1 MKKILLISIMLF
13 TFNAESSPIE
23 VANNIYNEY
32 LQVIE
37 LIKQLQE
44 KRAQLEKM
52 AESVN
57 SLSGAR
63 EFVQSL
69 FEIKLR
75 DWHPEGDEL
84 FDPPQ
89 SNTPETYN
97 YEYHELFNE
106 LNLYDLA
113 EYYGLENENDTTNDN
128 YVKFKTEDDYRKS
141 AISADAYGKVL
152 LTQGKDL
159 NRLIKDYLDMAGE
172 AETLKQSTDI
182 QIQITAQLAYNQ
194 HQMNKSMAMLLK
206 LKADESKRV
215 LAQER
220 WYKKLL
226 TKRQTG
232 ETK

>member
-1 MKKILLISIMLF
+1 MKKIILISIMLF
-13 TFNAESSPIE
+13 SFNAKSSPLE

-37 LIKQLQE
+37 LIKQLQA
-44 KRAQLEKM
+44 KKDQLEKM
-52 AESVN
+52 AQSVN

-69 FEIKLR
+69 LEIKLR
-75 DWHPEGDEL
+75 NWHPEGNLL
-84 FDPPQ
+84 FDPPP

-97 YEYHELFNE
+97 YEYHDLFNK

-113 EYYGLENENDTTNDN
+113 DYYGLQNANDTSNDN

-141 AISADAYGKVL
+141 AISADAYGKVV
-152 LTQGKDL
+152 LTQGQEL
-159 NRLIKDYLDMAGE
+159 NNLIKQYLDMAGS

-194 HQMNKSMAMLLK
+194 HQMNQSMAMLLK

-232 ETK
+232 VTK